1 MKKEQA
7 ENLLR
12 EVGLCAGYTC
22 SQGTTIWKGNCY
34 VITLPISRMDRKQF
48 LAALE
53 KYGVTR

>member
-12 EVGLCAGYTC
+12 EVGLCTGYTC

-34 VITLPISRMDRKQF
+34 VITLPLSRMDRVK
-48 LAALE
+48 LLYALKE
-53 KYGVTR
+53 YEVIR